1 MNHILYRYLP
11 FLMESPPFFLSIL
24 DTFWA
29 ILGHFSFSTSINDSL
44 TIELNQQI
52 FFELNNILNLILGKV
67 ILNCIL
73 NESYFGKIQILN

>member
-1 MNHILYRYLP
+1 MN
-11 FLMESPPFFLSIL
+11 ESYFESIFAIFDKKHPFLSIL

-52 FFELNNILNLILGKV
+52 FFELNNILNLILGKA
-67 ILNCIL
+67 ILIQTL
-73 NESYFGKIQILN
+73 NE